1 LTPRMQGR
9 LRRCAAPPSLARLPR
24 DRRRRRL
31 RRGLPR
37 ERRPDE
43 AAALRDPGHRRLAA
57 RGARLRRKGH
67 LASRGGA
74 RREVPME
81 ERRTPLRTGTAKAA
95 FLAALSAALLLV
107 PTFWF
112 IGVLHF
118 GLITGID
125 PTTGRIVSY
134 IVWTSILGVLLFAY
148 ILRRYVR
155 RLGSRHLGFGRSCV
169 VAAVALAPMQAAT
182 WHVTATSGGTTSWS
196 SSPPWPMRYGGG
208 RADRMA
214 ERDHARRDR
223 RRLRST
229 SE

>member
-1 LTPRMQGR
+1 V
-9 LRRCAAPPSLARLPR
+9 PS
-24 DRRRRRL
+24 
-31 RRGLPR
+31 
-37 ERRPDE
+37 
-43 AAALRDPGHRRLAA
+43 
-57 RGARLRRKGH
+57 
-67 LASRGGA
+67 
-74 RREVPME
+74 VME

-155 RLGSRHLGFGRSCV
+155 RLGSRHLGFGRACV

-182 WHVTATSGGTTSWS
+182 WHVTRNQRWDDELVVLAALALALTAVVVLTEWLSETT
-196 SSPPWPMRYGGG
+196 P
-208 RADRMA
+208 A
-214 ERDHARRDR
+214 ETAGA
-223 RRLRST
+223 
-229 SE
+229 